1 MPARNCSIA
10 LLADLYGLAYF
21 AHGATG
27 KDEGSMTEETNQDST
42 LSLTAD
48 IVGAYVSKNSLPS
61 AALSDLIGRVH
72 QSLTGLTNGQK
83 IETPAQL
90 VPAVP
95 IKKSVTPDYIISL
108 EDGRKFKSMKR
119 YLGLKNMTP
128 AEYRAKWGLPQDYPI
143 VAPNYAIQRSEL
155 AKKLGLGRKA
165 ITPTPSK
172 GKRKTVSNAR

>member
-1 MPARNCSIA
+1 
-10 LLADLYGLAYF
+10 
-21 AHGATG
+21 
-27 KDEGSMTEETNQDST
+27 MTEETSQDST
-42 LSLTAD
+42 LSLTAA

-61 AALSDLIGRVH
+61 AALTDLIGRVH
-72 QSLTGLTNGQK
+72 QSLTGLSSGQK
-83 IETPAQL
+83 VEAPAPL

-119 YLGLKNMTP
+119 YLGLRNMTP
-128 AEYRAKWGLPQDYPI
+128 AEYRAKWGLPKDYPI

-165 ITPTPSK
+165 AAPAPAKARQKTASK
-172 GKRKTVSNAR
+172 AR

>member
-1 MPARNCSIA
+1 MGWPISRM
-10 LLADLYGLAYF
+10 
-21 AHGATG
+21 GATG
-27 KDEGSMTEETNQDST
+27 KDERSMTEETNQDST
-42 LSLTAD
+42 LSLTAE

-61 AALSDLIGRVH
+61 AALTDLIGRVH
-72 QSLTGLTNGQK
+72 RSLTDLTNGQK
-83 IETPAQL
+83 IATPAQL

-119 YLGLKNMTP
+119 YLGLRNMTP
-128 AEYRAKWGLPQDYPI
+128 AEYRAKWGLPKDYPI

-165 ITPTPSK
+165 VNPAPTK
-172 GKRKTVSNAR
+172 AKQKNAPKAR